1 MENKNKPETQA
12 TQTTELKKVELSQSE
27 RFTQEVLKQFTNE
40 AGEVQLTNFQKKLI
54 QNYFIKID
62 QTLKDLE
69 RKRMA
74 KDEKYRDK
82 LAFSWQNVNL
92 PKLAVDVV
100 AYSSVGLDPVQPN
113 HINPIPYKNNSNN
126 KFDIT
131 FILGYKGI
139 ELKARKYGFD
149 VPDDVIVELVY
160 KNDNFKQI
168 KRDINNRV
176 ETYIFEVVEDFNRGE
191 LVGGFY
197 YHIFNEK
204 PEKNKLRV
212 FSKADIDKR
221 KPDYASVEFWGGE
234 KDKWENNQKVGK
246 EKIEGWYD
254 EMAFKT
260 IYRAAYNAITIDSE
274 KIDEHYLAMME
285 KEREQHD
292 EKIYIQIKENANTET
307 IGFEE
312 VKPEEQQQLPEAN
325 TAEIAQPLTVEKAE
339 PVKQSAG
346 LFNEANN
353 GPGF

>member
-1 MENKNKPETQA
+1 MSEK
-12 TQTTELKKVELSQSE
+12 QTTTKLKKVELSQSE
-27 RFTQEVLKQFTNE
+27 RFTQEVMKQFTNE
-40 AGEVQLTNFQKKLI
+40 AGEVKLTNFQKKLI

-74 KDEKYRDK
+74 KDEKFRDK
-82 LAFSWQNVNL
+82 LAFTWQNVNL

-100 AYSSVGLDPVQPN
+100 AFSSVGLDPVQPN
-113 HINPIPYKNNSNN
+113 HINPIPYKNSSSN

-176 ETYIFEVVEDFNRGE
+176 ESYIFEVVDDFNRGE

-197 YHIFNEK
+197 YHVFNDK

-212 FSKADIDKR
+212 FSKEDIDKR

-234 KDKWENNQKVGK
+234 RDKWENGKKVGK
-246 EKIEGWYD
+246 ENVKGWYE
-254 EMAFKT
+254 EMAYKT
-260 IYRAAYNAITIDSE
+260 IYRSAFNAITIDSE
-274 KIDEHYLAMME
+274 KIDQHYLAMME

-292 EKIYIQIKENANTET
+292 NRIMLEIKENANTET

-312 VKPEEQQQLPEAN
+312 VEEEQQPLPESDK
-325 TAEIAQPLTVEKAE
+325 TQIVEPIVQQE
-339 PVKQSAG
+339 PVKQEAG
-346 LFNEANN
+346 LFANQSN
-353 GPGF
+353 NQPGF

>member
-1 MENKNKPETQA
+1 MSETQ
-12 TQTTELKKVELSQSE
+12 TEIKKVELSQSE
-27 RFTQEVLKQFTNE
+27 RFTQEVMKQFTNE
-40 AGEVQLTNFQKKLI
+40 AGEVKLTNFQKKLI

-100 AYSSVGLDPVQPN
+100 AFSSVGLDPVQPN
-113 HINPIPYKNNSNN
+113 HINPIPYKNNSSN

-139 ELKARKYGFD
+139 ELKARKYGYD

-160 KNDNFKQI
+160 SKDRFKQL

-176 ETYIFEVVEDFNRGE
+176 EGYIFEVVEDFDRGE

-197 YHIFNEK
+197 YFVFNEK
-204 PEKNKLRV
+204 AEKNRLRV

-221 KPDYASVEFWGGE
+221 RPDHASVEFWGGE
-234 KDKWENNQKVGK
+234 KDKWENGKKAGK
-246 EKIEGWYD
+246 ETVDGWYD
-254 EMAFKT
+254 EMAYKT

-274 KIDEHYLAMME
+274 KIDEHYMAMVE

-292 EKIYIQIKENANTET
+292 SKIMLEIKENANTET

-312 VKPEEQQQLPEAN
+312 VKSEDNQQQLPEAN
-325 TAEIAQPLTVEKAE
+325 TAQVIEPIVHQE
-339 PVKQSAG
+339 PVKEEAG
-346 LFNEANN
+346 LFANTNN

>member
-69 RKRMA
+69 RKRMM
-74 KDEKYRDK
+74 KSEKLRDA
-82 LAFSWQNVNL
+82 LAFTWANVNL
-92 PKLAVDVV
+92 AKLAVDVV
-100 AYSSVGLDPVQPN
+100 AFSSVGLDPVQPN
-113 HINPIPYKNNSNN
+113 HINPIPYKNNSSN
-126 KFDIT
+126 KYDIT
-131 FILGYKGI
+131 FILGYRGI

-160 KNDNFKQI
+160 KNDNFKQH
-168 KRDINNRV
+168 KRDINNRI
-176 ETYIFEVVEDFNRGE
+176 EGYTFEVVDDFNRGE

-197 YHIFNEK
+197 YFVFNEK

>member
-69 RKRMA
+69 RKRMM
-74 KDEKYRDK
+74 KSEKFRDP
-82 LAFSWQNVNL
+82 LAFTWANVNL

-113 HINPIPYKNNSNN
+113 HINPIPYKNNSSN

-160 KNDNFKQI
+160 KNDNFKQH
-168 KRDINNRV
+168 KRDINNRI
-176 ETYIFEVVEDFNRGE
+176 EGYTFEVVDDFNRGE

-197 YHIFNEK
+197 YFVFNEK

-325 TAEIAQPLTVEKAE
+325 THQVIEHVIQQE
-339 PVKQSAG
+339 PMKEEAG
-346 LFNEANN
+346 LFANQSN
-353 GPGF
+353 NKPGF